1 MHHLAKLKL
10 LFSLHRYMEQTVAKA
25 IIAAMTSCSDFKP
38 KYPYVNAYKSALLY
52 VGYHL
57 KGKCKCVM

>member
-1 MHHLAKLKL
+1 MPEPPT
-10 LFSLHRYMEQTVAKA
+10 RYMEQTVAKA

-38 KYPYVNAYKSALLY
+38 KYPYVNAHKSALLY

-57 KGKCKCVM
+57 KGKVLPII